1 MQVRWI
7 QLTLEAY
14 VIITLT
20 LPWHIKNEL
29 DMVLLK
35 EFIYPFRGDGRQM
48 IVKFYIKGQV
58 KRSRFVQNAREPRSV
73 IEKQKEVSLAVSCEE
88 QKFSLRHLNF
98 LCPP

>member
-1 MQVRWI
+1 
-7 QLTLEAY
+7 
-14 VIITLT
+14 
-20 LPWHIKNEL
+20 
-29 DMVLLK
+29 MVLLK
-35 EFIYPFRGDGRQM
+35 EFIYPLEGMGDRW